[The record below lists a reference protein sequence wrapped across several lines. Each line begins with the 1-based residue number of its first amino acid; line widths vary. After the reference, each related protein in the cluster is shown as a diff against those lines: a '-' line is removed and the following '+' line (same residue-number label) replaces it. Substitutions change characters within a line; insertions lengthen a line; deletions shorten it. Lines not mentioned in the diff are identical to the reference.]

1 MHNKYRVPFYYCK
14 LHPHI
19 ENIYLQSI
27 EHHCKFSQPEVH
39 KSAVLEALEQI
50 IVKGSWL
57 SVYDSKYET
66 FH

>member
-1 MHNKYRVPFYYCK
+1 MSVSTASRKPHKPSKK
-14 LHPHI
+14 LQGI
-19 ENIYLQSI
+19 ITNVVNFGT
-27 EHHCKFSQPEVH
+27 KFGT
-39 KSAVLEALEQI
+39 AVLEALEQI